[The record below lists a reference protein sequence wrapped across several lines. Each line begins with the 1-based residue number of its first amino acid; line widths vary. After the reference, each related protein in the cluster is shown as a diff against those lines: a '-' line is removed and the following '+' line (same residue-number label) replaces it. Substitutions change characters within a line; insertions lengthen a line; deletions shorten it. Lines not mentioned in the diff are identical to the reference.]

1 MGDDID
7 LEPIL
12 TFIKT
17 AVETHWKNASNPL
30 LLSSLGW
37 SIRQNFENSDRVF
50 ENGLKRFLSD
60 YPVVQVITHP
70 KILQKVGAMPF
81 GITIPSDPSSL
92 FGEDNRLKKP
102 TAERKPRV
110 YAQEFWNSFVYEFQN
125 KRFII
130 VDASL
135 GNWHVSDDGTTSVN
149 QKAYEIKRSDILSLP
164 RETPM
169 SVKVPAVHSAIA
181 GWLTRN
187 ELSRELFENR
197 VSREIPKRTDS
208 VGKTFESAFSKL
220 DSVDLSRI
228 SIPLDLV
235 QKMLS
240 GK

>member
-7 LEPIL
+7 IEPIL

-37 SIRQNFENSDRVF
+37 SIRQNFENSEKIF

-60 YPVVQVITHP
+60 HPVAQVVTHP
-70 KILQKVGAMPF
+70 KILQKVGAIPF
-81 GITIPSDPSSL
+81 GVSIPADPSAL
-92 FGEDNRLKKP
+92 FGEDNRAKKP
-102 TAERKPRV
+102 PSERKPRV
-110 YAQEFWNSFVYEFQN
+110 YAQEFWNSFIYEFQD

-130 VDASL
+130 IDSAS
-135 GNWHVSDDGTTSVN
+135 GNWHVSDHDAISGT

-181 GWLTRN
+181 DWLTRN

-197 VSREIPKRTDS
+197 VSHEISKRVDT
-208 VGKTFESAFSKL
+208 VRTTLESAFSRL